1 MCATGAEA
9 RFIEGQR
16 PVTRKWWA
24 APWVAERWKV
34 RSGSNPVSTS
44 WFRASKY
51 RSVKN
56 GQLGS
61 DVHLMIIKTP
71 RGGIECP
78 CLPDIHVLFS
88 QCVCC
93 CCWYVSEG
101 SHLKLKWRLQN
112 PELAGG
118 RLWVRMVTQAPE
130 LVPSSTHYPA
140 SWPIKFLLLFSSNP
154 TWYSTTDP

>member
-24 APWVAERWKV
+24 VPWVAERWKV

-61 DVHLMIIKTP
+61 DVHLMMIKTS
-71 RGGIECP
+71 RGGYRVSVSPRYTRALLLVRLLLLLICQRG
-78 CLPDIHVLFS
+78 FS
-88 QCVCC
+88 FKAQVA
-93 CCWYVSEG
+93 SAE
-101 SHLKLKWRLQN
+101 
-112 PELAGG
+112 P
-118 RLWVRMVTQAPE
+118 WVGWKAFVGQDGDA
-130 LVPSSTHYPA
+130 STWATAHYPA
-140 SWPIKFLLLFSSNP
+140 SWAIKFLLLFPSNP
-154 TWYSTTDP
+154 TWCSTTDP